1 LIDKISLE
9 KFDSQGMHKVYD
21 IWPQIARESYFS
33 NLVQVKYEE
42 CNHIVFAGMG
52 GSGAIGDIFS
62 AILSKTNTH
71 VTVVKGYYLP
81 KTVTSDSVVIV
92 SSISGN
98 TIETI
103 SMLNDAIKLKSKI
116 IVFSDGGKLKEICK
130 EKKISH
136 RNIKKYH
143 SPRTSFTSFLY
154 AMLHV
159 LKPIIPIKE
168 NDILQSINKME
179 KIANKINS
187 KEITKENPA
196 IQIAEWMNDVPVIYY
211 PWGLEPVAIRFKNSL
226 QENSKNQAIIEDIIE
241 SCHNGIVTWDK
252 QNKFQPILI
261 RGQEDYDKTKERWET
276 LKEFFSEK
284 KIDYKEVMSV
294 EGNILSKI
302 ICLIYLLDYASI
314 YLAVKLETDPSPVY
328 AIEYIKNKINQ

>member
-1 LIDKISLE
+1 MIDLSLLE

-21 IWPQIARESYFS
+21 IWPKIAKESYFS
-33 NLVQVKYEE
+33 NLAQVEYEK
-42 CNHIVFAGMG
+42 CSHIVFAGMG
-52 GSGAIGDIFS
+52 GSGTIGDIFS

-81 KTVTSDSVVIV
+81 KTVTSDSVVVI

-103 SMLNDAIKLKSKI
+103 SMLENAIKLKSKI
-116 IVFSDGGKLKEICK
+116 IVFSDGGKLKKICQ
-130 EKKISH
+130 EKNIPH

-154 AMLHV
+154 AMLRV
-159 LKPIIPIKE
+159 LKPIIPIE
-168 NDILQSINKME
+168 ESDIVQSINKIE
-179 KIANKINS
+179 NISNKINS

-196 IQIAEWMNDVPVIYY
+196 IQIAEWVNDIPVIYY
-211 PWGLEPVAIRFKNSL
+211 PLGLEPVAIRFKNSL
-226 QENSKNQAIIEDIIE
+226 QENSKIQAIIEDVIE

-252 QNKFQPILI
+252 QNNFQPILI
-261 RGQEDYDKTKERWET
+261 RGKDDYEKTKERWEI
-276 LKEFFSEK
+276 LKGFFSEK
-284 KIDYKEVMSV
+284 NINYKEIISE
-294 EGNILSKI
+294 EGNILTKI

-314 YLAVKLETDPSPVY
+314 YLAVKLETDPTPVN
-328 AIEYIKNKINQ
+328 AIEYIKKKLN